1 MSENLTASKAPAQ
14 RRNLFA
20 TLAFLVAIAAI
31 VLQAIVFFLRIPA
44 LGKAPF
50 ATHWSLL
57 INDIERALI
66 ALLLPMA
73 AMMLRHSSK
82 PGRAK
87 LFIPISIIFLVI
99 QLVCA
104 IVLPI
109 LVRTGAN
116 TQIFSAVS
124 GSGMFNGL
132 LAFFRLLFRGGL
144 ANFRNLCN
152 LLYNLTLSLVGLL
165 YMLKHLLCLI
175 AFIKTANAK

>member
-1 MSENLTASKAPAQ
+1 MSENLTATNAPAK

-31 VLQAIVFFLRIPA
+31 VLQAIAFFLRIPA
-44 LGKAPF
+44 LGEAPF
-50 ATHWSLL
+50 TTYCNYL
-57 INDIERALI
+57 ITDIERALI

-82 PGRAK
+82 PRKAK

-109 LVRTGAN
+109 LLRAGGN

-132 LAFFRLLFRGGL
+132 IAFFRLLFQGGFGS
-144 ANFRNLCN
+144 FRSFCN
-152 LLYNLTLSLVGLL
+152 LLYNLTVSLVGLL
-165 YMLKHLLCLI
+165 YMLKHLLCMI
-175 AFIKTANAK
+175 AFIKVANVK